1 VNARARS
8 VAIAV
13 AGLTALTT
21 AVGVAPAPAAARSWS
36 SMGPFSIGTTR
47 AAVYKQH
54 GFGSA
59 GAAATITT
67 YPIAQG
73 VVSVAFVSGKVADLE
88 CGAAHLLEPCPAGFA
103 LPDGAADG
111 TKVPRKKG
119 WHNYTLEAGNNG
131 TFTMSRTVTA
141 NGSRI
146 GVILTVSKG
155 SVSGIQLYRVR
166 PPG

>member
-1 VNARARS
+1 ML
-8 VAIAV
+8 IAV
-13 AGLTALTT
+13 AGLSALASVTS
-21 AVGVAPAPAAARSWS
+21 AAAAPASSRNWS

-47 AAVYKQH
+47 AAVYKAH

-67 YPIAQG
+67 YPIAEG

-103 LPDGAADG
+103 LPDGVADG
-111 TKVPRKKG
+111 TKVPRKKQ

-131 TFTMSRTVTA
+131 TFTMSRTATA
-141 NGSRI
+141 GGTRI
-146 GVILTVSKG
+146 GVILAVSKG
-155 SVSGIQLYRVR
+155 SVSGIQLYRLR
-166 PPG
+166 THG